1 MLQLAVDEGAWVA
14 LMMTVELGRM
24 LKLRSPDAD
33 LH

>member
-14 LMMTVELGRM
+14 LMMMVELGRM
-24 LKLRSPDAD
+24 LKLRYLDVD